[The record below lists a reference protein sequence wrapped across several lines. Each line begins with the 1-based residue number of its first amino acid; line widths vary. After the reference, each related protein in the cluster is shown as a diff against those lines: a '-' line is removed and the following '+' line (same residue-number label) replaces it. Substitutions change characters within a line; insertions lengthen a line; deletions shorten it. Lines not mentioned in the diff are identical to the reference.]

1 VFAIHT
7 VLGHIFAEAVEEVA
21 DVVEERACDEF
32 VGGTGLF
39 GQVRGLQG
47 VLGLRDLLAEIQF
60 AAVVVEEIEDLV
72 DDAHATILGQSIHR
86 GFGAADALTTIIS
99 GMKILLTGATGNIG
113 KGLVPMLTAAGHE
126 LVLSDVNRQDFGDI
140 PFHQLD
146 IQHGFGLEKAA
157 EGCDAIVHLPAWHG
171 IHWNQ
176 KTEADYW
183 RLNIDGTFW
192 MFQAART
199 HGIQRVVFLSSTA
212 WYGHYDKYGFTKRIG
227 EELCEYNRRNHGV
240 RFVAVRPNDLTP
252 WGSDWLNGYGTR
264 LLRGGVDRND
274 VLDCVVAAVQRLS
287 GSATGEAEG
296 IVVEALRPNAYTPE
310 QAAAWEL
317 DPIGTCEA
325 IFPGSRELVEKYG
338 LRIQGKPSITTSNLG
353 WEEVGYA
360 PHRHFG
366 TFLTELR
373 RLDAEIGEEA
383 VRALRCDY

>member
-1 VFAIHT
+1 MLAIHA
-7 VLGHIFAEAVEEVA
+7 VLGHIFAQAVKEVA
-21 DVVEERACDEF
+21 NVVQQGAGDEF
-32 VGGTGLF
+32 VGCPRLF
-39 GQVRGLQG
+39 GQVGGLQR
-47 VLGLRDLLAEIQF
+47 VLSFRDLFAEVQL
-60 AAVVVEEIEDLV
+60 AAVVVQEIEDLV
-72 DDAHATILGQSIHR
+72 DDAHFSSLGQPVHR
-86 GFGAADALTTIIS
+86 VFRRTNALTTIIA

-113 KGLVPMLTAAGHE
+113 KGLVPMLTAAGYD

-274 VLDCVVAAVQRLS
+274 VLDCVVAAVKRLS
-287 GSATGEAEG
+287 GAPTGEPEG

-325 IFPGSRELVEKYG
+325 IFPGTRELVEKYG
-338 LRIQGKPSITTSNLG
+338 LRIDGKPSITSLFQEWGRRGSCKTS
-353 WEEVGYA
+353 
-360 PHRHFG
+360 
-366 TFLTELR
+366 
-373 RLDAEIGEEA
+373 
-383 VRALRCDY
+383 